1 MSGLDVNGLWLRY
14 GATPVLER
22 IELHVPAGELVTIVG
37 ASGCGKTSFLRLL
50 LGELKPTR
58 GQILL
63 DGKLLAAEP
72 GRERGVVFQRYSVYP
87 HLTVLGNVLLGLEL
101 DRARFTGHLFG
112 RTRRVALSRARAMLE
127 AVGLADDEAKYPAAL
142 SGGMRQRL
150 AIAQAL
156 VMEPAILLLD
166 EPFGALDPGTRKD
179 MHALLTAL
187 WQRLGLTVF
196 MVTHDLHEGFALGTR
211 LLVFDKPRWDPQ
223 DPTAYGATITYDLPL
238 RSPEAHTSPELAAA
252 LASAMRPRRA
262 PASVSQFPHH
272 P

>member
-1 MSGLDVNGLWLRY
+1 MNGLDIRNLWLRY

-22 IELHVPAGELVTIVG
+22 IDLHVPAGELVTIVG

-50 LGELKPTR
+50 LGELAPTR
-58 GQILL
+58 GQILF
-63 DGKLLAAEP
+63 DGRPLPAEP
-72 GRERGVVFQRYSVYP
+72 GRDRGVVFQRYSVFP

-101 DRARFTGHLFG
+101 DRARITAHLFG
-112 RTRRVALSRARAMLE
+112 RARRVALSQARAMLA
-127 AVGLADDEAKYPAAL
+127 AVGLDEHEDKYPAAL

-150 AIAQAL
+150 ALAQAL
-156 VMEPAILLLD
+156 VMEPPILLLD
-166 EPFGALDPGTRKD
+166 EPFGALDPGTRAD

-187 WQRLGLTVF
+187 WRRLGLTVF

-238 RSPEAHTSPELAAA
+238 RAPDAAAAPELAAA
-252 LASAMRPRRA
+252 LASALGPRRNRSA
-262 PASVSQFPHH
+262 FHLH

>member
-1 MSGLDVNGLWLRY
+1 MNGLDIQGLWLRY

-22 IELHVPAGELVTIVG
+22 IDLHVPAGELVTIVG

-50 LGELKPTR
+50 LGELAPTR
-58 GQILL
+58 GQITF
-63 DGKLLAAEP
+63 DGRPLPAEP
-72 GRERGVVFQRYSVYP
+72 GRERGVVFQRYSVFP

-101 DRARFTGHLFG
+101 DRARVVGRLFG
-112 RTRRVALSRARAMLE
+112 RARRVALSRARAMLT
-127 AVGLADDEAKYPAAL
+127 AVGLDEHEDKYPAAL

-150 AIAQAL
+150 ALAQAL
-156 VMEPAILLLD
+156 VMEPPMLLLD

-238 RSPEAHTSPELAAA
+238 HGPQAAASPDIAAA
-252 LASAMRPRRA
+252 LASALGPRRPRT
-262 PASVSQFPHH
+262 SVSLQP
-272 P
+272 

>member
-1 MSGLDVNGLWLRY
+1 VNGLDIQNLWLRY

-50 LGELKPTR
+50 LGELAPTR
-58 GQILL
+58 GQILF
-63 DGKLLAAEP
+63 DGRPLPAEP
-72 GRERGVVFQRYSVYP
+72 GRDRGVVFQRYSVFP

-101 DRARFTGHLFG
+101 DRARFTAHIFG
-112 RTRRVALSRARAMLE
+112 RPRRVALSRARAMLA
-127 AVGLADDEAKYPAAL
+127 AVGLDEHEDKYPAAL

-150 AIAQAL
+150 ALAQAL
-156 VMEPAILLLD
+156 VMEPPMLLLD
-166 EPFGALDPGTRKD
+166 EPFGALDPGTRAD

-238 RSPEAHTSPELAAA
+238 RAPDAAAAPELGAA
-252 LASAMRPRRA
+252 LASALGPRRTRSA
-262 PASVSQFPHH
+262 FDPH

>member
-22 IELHVPAGELVTIVG
+22 VELHVPAGELVTIVG

-63 DGKLLAAEP
+63 EGKPLAAEP

-101 DRARFTGHLFG
+101 DRARFTGHIFG
-112 RTRRVALSRARAMLE
+112 RARRVALSRVRAMLE

-156 VMEPAILLLD
+156 VMEPAVLLLD

-179 MHALLTAL
+179 MHLSLI
-187 WQRLGLTVF
+187 
-196 MVTHDLHEGFALGTR
+196 H
-211 LLVFDKPRWDPQ
+211 
-223 DPTAYGATITYDLPL
+223 I
-238 RSPEAHTSPELAAA
+238 
-252 LASAMRPRRA
+252 
-262 PASVSQFPHH
+262 
-272 P
+272 

>member
-1 MSGLDVNGLWLRY
+1 MSALEVQNLWLRF
-14 GATPVLER
+14 GTTPVLER
-22 IELHVPAGELVTIVG
+22 LQLHVSAGELVTIVG

-50 LGELKPTR
+50 LGELAPTR
-58 GQILL
+58 GKILL
-63 DGKLLAAEP
+63 GGRPLPAEP
-72 GRERGVVFQRYSVYP
+72 GRDRGVVFQRYSVYP

-101 DRARFTGHLFG
+101 DRARLTGHLFG
-112 RTRRVALSRARAMLE
+112 RARRVAQSRARAMLD
-127 AVGLADDEAKYPAAL
+127 AVGLADDENKYPAQL

-150 AIAQAL
+150 ALAQAL

-179 MHALLTAL
+179 MHGLLTEL
-187 WQRLGLTVF
+187 WQRLSLTVF

-223 DPTAYGATITYDLPL
+223 DPTAYGATITYNLPL
-238 RSPEAHTSPELAAA
+238 RGPKAPATPELAAA
-252 LASAMRPRRA
+252 LASATRPLAA
-262 PASVSQFPHH
+262 PATLSHH